1 MQLNSVNQQIEIRI
15 EEINLMFTFSFDVW
29 SVPGLVKDSGA
40 GTITVTNASIN
51 LNLNPQN
58 DQGSLHIEFYDT
70 EFNIADYDVQVTSK
84 SDMGKA
90 IEILLNNFKNF
101 FKQELSNIIAWRM
114 AKAVEDNIN
123 RNLIKSGKKVDIKNL
138 GCRLN
143 TTLTGEPVFLP
154 NVIAFPLDGSF
165 ISTSQDD
172 IIYSAGFNQMPV
184 FIEKDPIS

>member
-138 GCRLN
+138 NCRLN
-143 TTLTGEPVFLP
+143 TTLIGEPVFLT

-165 ISTSQDD
+165 ISISQDD

>member
-138 GCRLN
+138 NCRLN

-165 ISTSQDD
+165 ISISQDD

>member
-138 GCRLN
+138 NCRLN

-172 IIYSAGFNQMPV
+172 IIYSAGFNPMPV